1 MPVYKQTMRTVENNS
16 KFRHSTCGNLEQD
29 ATCFLIY
36 KIEMA
41 FSIHYSVI
49 QSNLGVKS
57 TGVHLRIKSNWK
69 KNRNVQNKRNAKTTS
84 RKYKHLF
91 T

>member
-1 MPVYKQTMRTVENNS
+1 MRTVENNN

-57 TGVHLRIKSNWK
+57 TGVHLRIKPNWK
-69 KNRNVQNKRNAKTTS
+69 KGGNVKINEMQKLLAENINT
-84 RKYKHLF
+84 YLLNNIIV
-91 T
+91 

>member
-1 MPVYKQTMRTVENNS
+1 MRTVENNS

-57 TGVHLRIKSNWK
+57 TGVYLRIKPNWK
-69 KNRNVQNKRNAKTTS
+69 KGGNVKINEMQKLLAENINT
-84 RKYKHLF
+84 YLLNNIIV
-91 T
+91 